1 MIGVN
6 KIYRKNWKIDTDFSN
21 CSKEAI
27 EEFELSPLIV
37 KLLANRKVTTLQ
49 EIRFFF
55 NGGRND
61 LPSPFLLEGMETA
74 VDLLAESL
82 RKKEKILVY
91 GDYDVDGLT
100 SVALV
105 LRVLRRFN
113 SGNIIYYIPKR
124 LEEGYGLHL
133 KALAKAVKYG
143 CKLVITADC
152 GITSC
157 AEAEYLAEKG
167 TNLLVTDHHEPGELL
182 PQAAALINPK
192 LSEGY
197 PYPQLA
203 GVGVTFKLLQGLAER
218 IPEIKADLWDN
229 IDLVALGT
237 IADVVPLLGEN
248 RVLAKEGLKVLNQT
262 SNPGLRALIAQ
273 TGLLGKE
280 ITAGHVGFTLAPRL
294 NACGRLGDP
303 VTGLRLL
310 LEVNPARARKY
321 AEVLDRMNKKRQ
333 DIEEQV
339 LKEAEERLEAID
351 DPGKVIVLA
360 GENWHPGVI
369 GIVASR
375 LVDKFYRPTVLL
387 SFEGDKG
394 KGSARSITGFHL
406 FKALNECSPYL
417 QKYGGHEMAAGLEIE
432 RKDLSK
438 FEDALSEV
446 ANSWITDE
454 ILTPFLEIEGVI
466 DLDGVTKDLLS
477 NVSRLAPFGP
487 GNPRPVLACKNL
499 KLLSY
504 NGVGRDA
511 KHLKLN
517 VGDEL
522 IRHEAIGFNYGSWTR
537 ELEGVDLINL
547 AFYISENNWN
557 NQIQLVIKDLQP
569 VAEVS

>member
-1 MIGVN
+1 MMGVT
-6 KIYRKNWKIDTDFSN
+6 KIYRKNWKIDTNFLH

-27 EEFELSPLIV
+27 EEFKLSPLIV

-55 NGGRND
+55 NGGRDD

-82 RKKEKILVY
+82 NKKEKILVY

-100 SVALV
+100 SVALI
-105 LRVLRRFN
+105 LRVLRRLN

-124 LEEGYGLHL
+124 EEGYGLHL
-133 KALAKAVKYG
+133 TALAKAVKYG

-157 AEAEYLAEKG
+157 TEADYLVEKG
-167 TNLLVTDHHEPGELL
+167 VNLLVTDHHEPGSLL

-203 GVGVTFKLLQGLAER
+203 GVGVAFKLLQGLAER

-248 RVLAKEGLKVLNQT
+248 RVLAKEGLKVLGNT
-262 SNPGLRALIAQ
+262 TNTGLRALMAQ

-280 ITAGHVGFTLAPRL
+280 INSGHVGFTIAPRL

-303 VTGLRLL
+303 ATGLRLL
-310 LEVNPARARKY
+310 LEVNPDRARKY
-321 AEVLDRMNKKRQ
+321 AEILDRMNKKRQ
-333 DIEEQV
+333 DIEERV
-339 LKEAEERLEAID
+339 LEEAEERLEESGD
-351 DPGKVIVLA
+351 LDKVIVLY

-375 LVDKFYRPTVLL
+375 LVEKFYRPAVLL

-394 KGSARSITGFHL
+394 KGSARSIAGFHL
-406 FKALNECSPYL
+406 FKALAECSPYL

-432 RKDLSK
+432 RKNVEN
-438 FEDALSEV
+438 FAHALSEV
-446 ANSWITDE
+446 ANSWISDE
-454 ILTPFLEIEGVI
+454 ILTPFLEVEEVVE
-466 DLDGVTKDLLS
+466 LDDVTKDLLS

-522 IRHEAIGFNYGSWTR
+522 VRREAIGFNYGSLTG

-569 VAEVS
+569 VADVS